1 MILIYKEIN
10 NLNITKDD
18 WEKTLRIANSLIKR
32 LNYSGV
38 IETEDLEQD
47 VIELLLDLCKNR
59 YKPIGKFSTFAYPRI
74 CGFIKNKLRYTRVRK
89 REVPISAY
97 DGYANDCTNAQY
109 VESLFGYTDNNA
121 EQNLTNYFNK
131 KLIKRA
137 CRVFTPM
144 QLKDL
149 MSPES
154 SPQRRQGLI
163 KILKRNLRRYKK
175 DEQ

>member
-1 MILIYKEIN
+1 MILMYKEIN
-10 NLNITKDD
+10 NLNISKGD
-18 WEKTLRIANSLIKR
+18 WERTLCIASSLIKR
-32 LNYSGV
+32 LNYSGI

-47 VIELLLDLCKNR
+47 VIELLLDLCKNK

-74 CGFIKNKLRYTRVRK
+74 CGFIKNKLRYTKVRK
-89 REVPISAY
+89 RETPISAY
-97 DGYANDCTNAQY
+97 NTYVDDCANVQY

-121 EQNLTNYFNK
+121 EQSLTNYFNR

-149 MSPES
+149 MDPKS

-175 DEQ
+175 DEE